1 MIRRE
6 DLPPLPPHP
15 CKPEC
20 AERTWE
26 CKRSCPRFAAWQ
38 AIKDKYEEYGTQE
51 WKRNTLIKNRL
62 LRWALNDEAFHS
74 AIVCEERQKFEK
86 KYAHWKELEKAEAE
100 GRLVVLPC
108 TVGDTVYFRTYAK
121 NATVDLGIQPHKVVT
136 YRLGMVIEGSSGVPE
151 TVLPDYE
158 FGRTVF
164 LTREEAEAA
173 LKGESNAY

>member
-51 WKRNTLIKNRL
+51 WKRNTL
-62 LRWALNDEAFHS
+62 
-74 AIVCEERQKFEK
+74 VCEQVEMSMRK
-86 KYAHWKELEKAEAE
+86 H
-100 GRLVVLPC
+100 R
-108 TVGDTVYFRTYAK
+108 
-121 NATVDLGIQPHKVVT
+121 
-136 YRLGMVIEGSSGVPE
+136 VI
-151 TVLPDYE
+151 
-158 FGRTVF
+158 
-164 LTREEAEAA
+164 
-173 LKGESNAY
+173 LKTTAR